1 MVTAETL
8 AQIPYFADFSRAELD
23 VIAAVMVERAYQPG
37 EIIFLEGQPADGL
50 FFVSRGRVR
59 VYKTSMTG
67 KEQAMC
73 LMTPRTCFGG
83 CPIFDGER
91 SPVTAQAVDEAVVYL
106 LPKAQA
112 VARAREDPVLARAI
126 LRIFAGR
133 LSHLTTVVDGLSFKC
148 VTERVADRLL
158 AYAGEQGRATDRGL
172 EIELDLTQEK
182 LASLIGCAREVV
194 TRSLLRLERMGA
206 IDARGRQIVIL
217 DREKLAQVT

>member
-1 MVTAETL
+1 MVTSESL
-8 AQIPYFADFSRAELD
+8 ARIPYFADFTPAELD
-23 VIAAVMVERAYQPG
+23 SIAAVMVQRVYQRD
-37 EIIFLEGQPADGL
+37 EIIFLESQPSQGL

-59 VYKTSMTG
+59 VFKTSSAG
-67 KEQAMC
+67 KEQALC

-91 SPVTAQAVDEAVVYL
+91 SPVTAQAVDETVAYL
-106 LPKAQA
+106 LPKSEA
-112 VARAREDPVLARAI
+112 VARASQDPVLARAI

-148 VTERVADRLL
+148 VTERIAQRLL
-158 AYAGEQGRATDRGL
+158 AYAGERGRATDRGL
-172 EIELDLTQEK
+172 EIDLDLTQEK
-182 LASLIGCAREVV
+182 LASLVGCAREVV
-194 TRSLLRLERMGA
+194 TRSLLRLERLGA